1 MFDIH
6 SHCLPGID
14 DGAKNKDEALIMLR
28 EAYEKGTVTVAAT
41 PHIKP
46 YTEED
51 IENAVRLREQSFLS
65 LSGEA
70 GLPKIIKGF
79 EVYLGAEITQH
90 TNFRD
95 LCIEGTDCMLIEMP
109 FRPWDSFAIERLELI
124 KNSGVT
130 PVLAHVERYI
140 KIGQNKSLLLK
151 TENVIYQ
158 INAEAFFCFG
168 TRRFAKMLI
177 RSGRRV
183 VIGSDMHDPV
193 KRKSR
198 MAEAYSK
205 VGKKGDAF
213 VRAFEGEAVKDRYM

>member
-6 SHCLPGID
+6 SHCIPGID
-14 DGAKNKDEALIMLR
+14 DGAKSKDEALLMLR
-28 EAYEKGTVTVAAT
+28 DAYEKGTVTVAAT
-41 PHIKP
+41 PHVKP

-51 IENAVRLREQSFLS
+51 IEKAVRLREQSFS
-65 LSGEA
+65 FLSGEA
-70 GLPKIIKGF
+70 GMPEIIKGF

-90 TNFRD
+90 ANFRD

-109 FRPWDSFAIERLELI
+109 LRPWDSFAIERLELI
-124 KNSGVT
+124 KNSSVT

-140 KIGQNKSLLLK
+140 KIGKNKSLLLK
-151 TENVIYQ
+151 MENVIYQ
-158 INAEAFFCFG
+158 INAEAFFHFG
-168 TRRFAKMLI
+168 TRRFANMLI

-205 VGKKGDAF
+205 VRKKGDAF
-213 VRAFEGEAVKDRYM
+213 VRAFEGEAIKDRYM